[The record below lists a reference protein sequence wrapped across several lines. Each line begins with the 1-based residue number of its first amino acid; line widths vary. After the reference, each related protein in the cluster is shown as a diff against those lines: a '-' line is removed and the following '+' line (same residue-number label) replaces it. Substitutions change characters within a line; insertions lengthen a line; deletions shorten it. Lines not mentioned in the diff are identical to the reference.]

1 MELISR
7 LSNSSRPAT
16 WAACRAALAGLMLI
30 AAGCSSYYRVSD
42 PAGSKT
48 YYTKDIDRDRDGTIQ
63 FEDSRTRS
71 KVTMQ
76 SSEVTK
82 IDKKEFDAAV
92 KPK

>member
-1 MELISR
+1 MEKVSR
-7 LSNSSRPAT
+7 LSNSSSPAA
-16 WAACRAALAGLMLI
+16 WAASRAALVGLVLV
-30 AAGCSSYYRVSD
+30 AAGCSSYYRVTD

-82 IDKKEFDAAV
+82 IDKKEFEEAV